1 MGGENGKEIPW
12 EGGDSLRQLDESI
25 TKLDAQILSTLEKL
39 RWLLKDKWNL
49 EWELDWLR
57 NWERLVFSSLFRIL
71 IETWEIKENEK
82 FENIW
87 DIIERT
93 KQLINDK
100 KIKEREQVER
110 IEQLEKEKNELL
122 ELRRKLTAWMEAL
135 LSIKFPW
142 IDDIKWLVDNFW
154 TNPEEL
160 KKEIELLLIRSKE
173 WVNAEL
179 EERVR
184 LLRLEI
190 EEKERRIWELEESA
204 DEYRRAAYIDTLTWL
219 NNRRAYNKKLDELF
233 KSWQNF
239 SICIFDLDKFKT
251 INDTYWHDS
260 WDLVLKKIGS
270 VMREIFWK
278 ESAFRIWWEEFCI
291 IFDWTEEELN
301 KKMIEFKDRL
311 TWPKLSSVTDD
322 INSLLGW
329 IEKNIN
335 DFFRRTDDKSDNI
348 SISNLI
354 NEIRYVLGNT
364 IDLINPTWNIK
375 DINNMIPKNL
385 IIDKLNE
392 IIKTLS
398 KKPNTKNSI
407 KSIEQIKNILW
418 WERILLSDGKKSEIL
433 VTLSWWTT
441 SKKEWDTIPILEK
454 RADNAS
460 YVAKFEWRDRII
472 THSEWLY
479 KESISIEEIEKRKIK
494 DLKDYI
500 RWNLDELYGRKKE
513 KVIANDGNIIVVDD
527 DDINHIGM
535 PKFIHEIKENVEE
548 LYKILNLKGIELLSG
563 IIETFNKI
571 DEYWNTQNTKNILEK
586 LLRLSTNGEISIQ
599 IIEEL
604 LDEIENP

>member
-122 ELRRKLTAWMEAL
+122 ELQRKLTAWMEAL